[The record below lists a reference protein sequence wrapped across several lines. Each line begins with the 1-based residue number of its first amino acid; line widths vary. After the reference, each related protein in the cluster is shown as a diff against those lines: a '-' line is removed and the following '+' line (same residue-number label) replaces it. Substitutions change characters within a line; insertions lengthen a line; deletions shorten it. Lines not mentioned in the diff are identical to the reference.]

1 MNPMTLEARGLT
13 KSYRGRTV
21 VDGLSL
27 SVKRGQIVGL
37 LGPNGAG
44 KTTTFYMM
52 IGFISADAGQ
62 VLFDS
67 TDISRLPFF
76 RRARLGIGYLP
87 QEPSVFTK
95 ATVAENMNLAI
106 EWHAGRNSNPKLRD
120 QLLDEFGLIG
130 LSNQLAGTLSSGE
143 RRRLEIARTL
153 ATKPSHV
160 LLDEPFS
167 GIDPISIADLQKEII
182 ALKERNIGVVIT
194 DHNVRDTLSITDS
207 AILIDRG
214 QLIAAGTP
222 DEIVANPEARRV
234 YLGESFRPLE
244 DSSSVT

>member
-1 MNPMTLEARGLT
+1 MTLEARGLT
-13 KSYRGRTV
+13 KSYRRRTV

-27 SVKRGQIVGL
+27 SVERGQIVGL

-52 IGFISADAGQ
+52 IGFISAEEGQ

-76 RRARLGIGYLP
+76 KRARLGIGYLP
-87 QEPSVFTK
+87 QEPSAFTR

-120 QLLDEFGLIG
+120 QLLEEFGLLA
-130 LSNQLAGTLSSGE
+130 LSRQLAGTLSSGE

-153 ATKPSHV
+153 ATTPSHV

-167 GIDPISIADLQKEII
+167 GIDPISIADLQHEII
-182 ALKERNIGVVIT
+182 ALKERNIGVIIT

-222 DEIVANPEARRV
+222 EEIVANPEARRV
-234 YLGESFRPLE
+234 YLGESFRPL
-244 DSSSVT
+244 DDVGSIS